1 MQKFPYISQISD
13 YLLIKNHFVTF
24 TQQELKKEVSQ
35 S

>member
-1 MQKFPYISQISD
+1 MQKFPYISQIN
-13 YLLIKNHFVTF
+13 KNHFVTF

>member
-1 MQKFPYISQISD
+1 MQKCPYISQILS
-13 YLLIKNHFVTF
+13 INKNHFVTF